1 MIWWILS
8 VVAVSLLS
16 YLADVGVLAIL
27 REPVPFLGGS
37 TISVALMG
45 CCIGML
51 LRIGRLSRRK
61 EKESMKHRVNHLEDQ
76 LRRLGDLARN
86 RELK

>member
-8 VVAVSLLS
+8 VVVVSLLS
-16 YLADVGVLAIL
+16 YLADVGVLVIL

-37 TISVALMG
+37 TISVVLMG

-61 EKESMKHRVNHLEDQ
+61 EKESMKNRVDHLEDQ
-76 LRRLGDLARN
+76 LRRLGDLARD
-86 RELK
+86 RKSK